1 MMKHEHIPRG
11 LLMKKIGILCVAL
24 SVGSMGLYAQVQTI
38 EPFVLPS
45 ARMAALG
52 GAHAASVNGLDAIFE
67 NPAGFVSEQ
76 TELGLAALVINP
88 SGPIFDIAGL
98 ILGGSEDMLTMLP
111 ALFDA
116 NGRLYV
122 QADML
127 GPLAFG
133 YVGKGLG
140 FGLFNRSVVSVNAA
154 SLLSVTY
161 SVSEEFLLTGGYAYR
176 FFIGSRQKI
185 ELGLMPK
192 GFVRASIGETISLDG
207 IMSLVADPASIMTGT
222 PLTMT
227 SGIGFDVGARWSID
241 DTLAVALVARDAYSP
256 AMVTTY
262 SSFDAFTANPQE
274 AMVGVSGYAVV
285 PANLAFGVGYNAPF
299 ALLDLLGA
307 ELMVLVDYVDIL
319 DLLATIPRNPILNIG
334 IGVELKLL
342 DILAL
347 RAGIKDALPTAG
359 FGIDLTALEFSLAM
373 YGRELGMEPGARPV
387 YNLLV
392 ALDFRY

>member
-1 MMKHEHIPRG
+1 MKNIIVFTAV
-11 LLMKKIGILCVAL
+11 LWCVPLAL
-24 SVGSMGLYAQVQTI
+24 TAQDTVQTI
-38 EPFVLPS
+38 DPFVLPS
-45 ARMAALG
+45 ARMAAMG

-67 NPAGFVSEQ
+67 NPAGFVSDE
-76 TELGLAALVINP
+76 TELGVSALVFNP

-98 ILGGSEDMLTMLP
+98 VLDGSGDVFAMLP
-111 ALFDA
+111 NLFDA

-122 QADML
+122 QADVL

-140 FGLFNRSVVSVNAA
+140 FGLFNRSVATVNAA

-207 IMSLVADPASIMTGT
+207 IMALVNDPASIMTGSE
-222 PLTMT
+222 LTMT

-241 DTLAVALVARDAYSP
+241 DAIAVALVAHDAYSP

-262 SSFDAFTANPQE
+262 TSFDAFTASPQD
-274 AMVGVSGYAVV
+274 AMVGVSEYAVV
-285 PANLAFGVGYNAPF
+285 PANLSFGVGYNAPF
-299 ALLDLLGA
+299 ALLDRLGA
-307 ELMVLVDYVDIL
+307 ELLVLIDYVDIL

-334 IGVELKLL
+334 LGVELQLL

-359 FGIDLTALEFSLAM
+359 FGIDLTVLEFSLAM
-373 YGRELGMEPGARPV
+373 YGKELGIEPGARPV

-392 ALDFRY
+392 ALDFKY